1 MSPNLELFQ
10 TIIRTILNCTQ
21 WGAEPAARMML
32 ECGPRARYGRAMD
45 MRTKSLARE
54 AGTALAVLA
63 IYVLTLLLPLHQA
76 AELQRDFNA
85 LGFATLDAYSV
96 CSSLALDSD
105 GGPVEA
111 AALTCPAVGASKQEI
126 AAILP
131 SAITLPALQLTAIG
145 RVAPLAGI
153 IRTMPPD
160 HVGQSRAPPIA
171 V

>member
-1 MSPNLELFQ
+1 
-10 TIIRTILNCTQ
+10 
-21 WGAEPAARMML
+21 
-32 ECGPRARYGRAMD
+32 MD

-76 AELQRDFNA
+76 AGLQRDFNA

-105 GGPVEA
+105 GGPVDA
-111 AALTCPAVGASKQEI
+111 AALSCPAVGVSKEEI

-131 SAITLPALQLTAIG
+131 SPIRLPTLQLTLVG
-145 RVAPLAGI
+145 RIAPLAGI
-153 IRTMPPD
+153 IRAMPPD
-160 HVGQSRAPPIA
+160 HVGQSRAPPVA